1 MNTYEKLLQE
11 SQKGATA
18 RLMSVEDVE
27 AAIKAAEKKLGEL
40 RIPKK
45 CWTGCR
51 ISIWPE
57 TVSNS
62 YSYRAEGT
70 AAVLERGKTCWK
82 MVEAYRT
89 QCGHSS
95 YGGRREVELEL
106 SDEAHAAIP
115 KRYKFE

>member
-18 RLMSVEDVE
+18 RLMSVKDVE
-27 AAIKAAEKKLGEL
+27 DAIKASEKKLGEL
-40 RIPKK
+40 KIAKK
-45 CWTGCR
+45 YWPGCR
-51 ISIWPE
+51 IYIWPE

-70 AAVLERGKTCWK
+70 AAVLERGKTCWR
-82 MVEAYRT
+82 MVKAYRT

-106 SDEAHAAIP
+106 PDEAHAAIP